1 MIYTDVQMVDID
13 VKKRLILMPMKWNDT
28 NFIAVNIVL
37 TKNVKMVDID
47 DQKVDMQVSN
57 SFTFCD
63 KILICF

>member
-1 MIYTDVQMVDID
+1 MVDIGA
-13 VKKRLILMPMKWNDT
+13 KKRMILMPMKWNYT